1 MARIEFTCY
10 KYSKLATVVSFTG
23 SLLSWGVIM
32 LGIGLLLSEFSLEGV
47 VVLAV
52 ILGIGILIGAG
63 FEFLARQIAKRKQTK
78 ILQKML
84 QQNGCVGFQKRK

>member
-63 FEFLARQIAKRKQTK
+63 FEFLAHQIAKRKQTK